1 MQLSDFDFPFDPTL
15 IADRPIEPRD
25 QARLLVV
32 PRTGGTCSHHRV
44 SELPTRLRPGDVV
57 VVNDTKVAAVRL
69 AGRKRPGGGKI
80 ELVLVKCVGENLW
93 EVLLRGRVASGQ
105 VIDFGHEATATVVD
119 RRASETIVRIA
130 SARPIP
136 ELIREIG
143 QMPLPPYI
151 KRSPTEEDRSWYQ
164 TVFARVEGSIAAP
177 TACLHFT
184 DGLVTALCHRGIRMA
199 TITLHVGPATFLP
212 VRTERIQDHSMAAEW
227 MDVPSETVSA
237 IQRAKAEGGRVVAVG
252 TTVVRALEAVA
263 DAEGVVHPGQ
273 RETALFICPGY
284 RFRVVDT
291 LMTNFHLPRTT
302 LLMLVSAF
310 AGVERVREA
319 YREAIRERY
328 RFYSYGD
335 AMMIG

>member
-1 MQLSDFDFPFDPTL
+1 MQLSDFDFPFNPTL

-32 PRTGGTCSHHRV
+32 PRAGGTCSHHRV
-44 SELPTRLRPGDVV
+44 AELPSLLRPGDVV

-69 AGRKRPGGGKI
+69 AGRKRPSGGKI
-80 ELVLVKCVGENLW
+80 ELVLVKCVGGDLW

-105 VIDFGHEATATVVD
+105 VIDFGHETTATVVD
-119 RRASETIVRIA
+119 RRASGTIVRIA

-177 TACLHFT
+177 TASLHFT
-184 DGLVTALCHRGIRMA
+184 DGLVTALRDRGIRMA
-199 TITLHVGPATFLP
+199 SVTLHVGPATFLP
-212 VRTERIQDHSMAAEW
+212 VRTERIQDHSMATEW
-227 MDVPSETVSA
+227 MDVPAETVA
-237 IQRAKAEGGRVVAVG
+237 TIQRAKAEGGRVVAVG

-263 DAEGVVHPGQ
+263 DAGGVVHPGQ
-273 RETALFICPGY
+273 GETALFIFPGH
-284 RFRVVDT
+284 RFRAVDA

-302 LLMLVSAF
+302 LLMLVAAF
-310 AGVERVREA
+310 AGLERVREA
-319 YREAIRERY
+319 YREAIRKRY
-328 RFYSYGD
+328 RLYSYGD
-335 AMMIG
+335 AMLIG